1 MTADCLPSTLIII
14 LLPGCLI
21 ITGNNPCSSDSALTI
36 NLDCLNLPLYSDS
49 IVTFL
54 FFAIC
59 PIWFFNIRPLAKV
72 VIASSS
78 DLPVQRLS

>member
-54 FFAIC
+54 FFCYLSYLVFLILY
-59 PIWFFNIRPLAKV
+59 IFFYYN
-72 VIASSS
+72 SF
-78 DLPVQRLS
+78 LSHNG